1 MVQAEAHLWTD
12 PIVEEVRAARD
23 AIAAKHGYDV
33 EKIAAAFAERSKAS
47 GRRTASP
54 SPSVVKVC
62 SNSGTHPSCDAS

>member
-47 GRRTASP
+47 GRRTAAP
-54 SPSVVKVC
+54 SASAAKGDV
-62 SNSGTHPSCDAS
+62 NSGTHPSCGGS